1 MVDEFSSFA
10 RVPAPVIRLENLTD
24 LCRQAVFLQRNAHSE
39 IAFTTELPDEAIYYR
54 CDGRQLSQA
63 LTNLLLNAAE
73 AIHARDGENTED
85 PEGTILVRLRYGN
98 GQTAIEVEDDGKGLP
113 EEARERLTE
122 PYYTTRIKGTGLGL
136 AIVKKIM
143 EDHGGRLRLEDGPSG
158 GARVILELP
167 GDPVS
172 EADAR
177 AELEEQMDGVAVAP
191 GR

>member
-1 MVDEFSSFA
+1 
-10 RVPAPVIRLENLTD
+10 
-24 LCRQAVFLQRNAHSE
+24 
-39 IAFTTELPDEAIYYR
+39 
-54 CDGRQLSQA
+54 LSQA

-73 AIHARDGENTED
+73 AIHGRDGENTED